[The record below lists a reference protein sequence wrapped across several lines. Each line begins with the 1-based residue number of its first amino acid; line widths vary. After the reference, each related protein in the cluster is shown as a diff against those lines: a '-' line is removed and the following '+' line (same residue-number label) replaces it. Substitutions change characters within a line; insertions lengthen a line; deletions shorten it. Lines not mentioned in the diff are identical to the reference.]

1 MKEEIDGLKEKWE
14 EDDYYNVEGN
24 ENAAETYAAKINAK
38 FKRRMRKR
46 SEDGSLKERKAGRK
60 KRQLEGKSQ
69 LEEKKSKC

>member
-1 MKEEIDGLKEKWE
+1 MLEWRKGRRGSESGT
-14 EDDYYNVEGN
+14 G
-24 ENAAETYAAKINAK
+24 NAK

-69 LEEKKSKC
+69 LEEKRVSAKN